1 MSACPKRTLK
11 QSLCIFWRRGEGIGV
26 LNKVH
31 RMKDK
36 DKLNLNRIIV
46 SGKIQTTNDKTWLA
60 NSYITVMM
68 V

>member
-1 MSACPKRTLK
+1 MSACPKRILK
-11 QSLCIFWRRGEGIGV
+11 QSLCIFWRTGEGIGV

-36 DKLNLNRIIV
+36 LNANRIIV